1 MKTNHHTQK
10 EDFQIKAKK
19 TEDSINREIEHLE
32 IKLRQKKNELAKIKK
47 EIEKQEDRH
56 RDLEKCASE
65 FIEHISCE
73 LNLYDP
79 PFFEDGLVVRDG
91 LPEANE
97 NSPALED
104 CIYLAGVKN
113 AEGAVVSI
121 PSTVLRTTS
130 TRWCSRD
137 GSTGN
142 G

>member
-1 MKTNHHTQK
+1 MKV
-10 EDFQIKAKK
+10 KK
-19 TEDSINREIEHLE
+19 TEDSINREIDHLE

-47 EIEKQEDRH
+47 EIEKQEERH

-97 NSPALED
+97 NSPMLED
-104 CIYLAGVKN
+104 GIYLAGVKN
-113 AEGAVVSI
+113 AEGGCRVYPIDGSSYSFHKVVVSFVMDVI
-121 PSTVLRTTS
+121 DVDHILEDSFTY
-130 TRWCSRD
+130 D
-137 GSTGN
+137 
-142 G
+142 